1 MDDLKD
7 QSAVSTTATNGVVE
21 SEEVRAQEA
30 LLGDTDPSLTSADD
44 VAKALNVDPSHG
56 LSEEEA
62 KRRLAK
68 FGPNELASAPP
79 VPKWKK
85 FLAQFQDPLVYLLIA
100 ATIISVIAW
109 FIEKANAQPGAEG
122 GEVLPFDAIVIILIL
137 IVNAVLGYMQEAKA
151 EAAVEALAQMT
162 APQTSVLRDGKV
174 MRINT
179 ADVVPGDIIVLAEGD
194 SVSADGRLVNAA
206 SLRIAEASLTGES
219 VPVGKK
225 PDTLTEAKALGD
237 RANMIFNG
245 TSVTQGTGRAI
256 VTGTGMNTQVGK
268 IADMLS
274 ATEDEKTPLQK
285 EMDYVSKILGI
296 AVCVIAVVVLV
307 ALAVLEGFN
316 DVHDVIDSL
325 LLAVSL
331 AVAAVPEGLA
341 AILTVVLALGVQRM
355 AAHNAI
361 VKKLHSVETL
371 GSASVICSDKTGT
384 LTRNEMTV
392 ERVVTPSGEVQI
404 TGTGYAPEGRMVMT
418 GGVSPESEQAQI
430 VADEVVATLVAGTL
444 ANDGELREENG
455 RWEIVGDPTEVS
467 LIVAARKVK
476 ADRKIKRYT
485 RVGEIPFTSE
495 RKRMSIIAKD
505 STDSDKLTVFAKG
518 APDVLLSYCTRIRV
532 GGQVRK
538 LTEGDRQSI
547 LATVERLSSEA
558 YRTLGEACR
567 PLETSSLADVPGV
580 SVNAAGQVSDIADQ
594 AEAIETDLIWN
605 GMVGIIDPP
614 RTEVRDSVTEAHRAG
629 IRTVM
634 ITGDHPLTAARIA
647 SDLGIIAKDGKALT
661 GDQLDQ
667 LPDEAALEL
676 LQTKKKNLRILE
688 VAEPPKGHEAI
699 RQIDGGLLV
708 QDTDLINAVG
718 DDPDAWKLVAGEAAD
733 ADTLKDLVFAWR
745 AIRCVKSNAILLA
758 HDQATVGIGMGQV
771 NRVDSCH
778 LAVERANTLAD
789 GADRATGAVAASDA
803 FFPFAD
809 GAQVLI
815 DAGVKAIVQPGGS
828 IRDEEVIEAAK
839 KAGVTMSL
847 TGTRHF
853 FH

>member
-274 ATEDEKTPLQK
+274 ATEDEIYL
-285 EMDYVSKILGI
+285 M
-296 AVCVIAVVVLV
+296 AACVAME
-307 ALAVLEGFN
+307 AG
-316 DVHDVIDSL
+316 DDSYEDK
-325 LLAVSL
+325 L
-331 AVAAVPEGLA
+331 AVASC
-341 AILTVVLALGVQRM
+341 I
-355 AAHNAI
+355 
-361 VKKLHSVETL
+361 
-371 GSASVICSDKTGT
+371 
-384 LTRNEMTV
+384 
-392 ERVVTPSGEVQI
+392 
-404 TGTGYAPEGRMVMT
+404 
-418 GGVSPESEQAQI
+418 
-430 VADEVVATLVAGTL
+430 
-444 ANDGELREENG
+444 
-455 RWEIVGDPTEVS
+455 
-467 LIVAARKVK
+467 
-476 ADRKIKRYT
+476 
-485 RVGEIPFTSE
+485 
-495 RKRMSIIAKD
+495 
-505 STDSDKLTVFAKG
+505 
-518 APDVLLSYCTRIRV
+518 
-532 GGQVRK
+532 
-538 LTEGDRQSI
+538 
-547 LATVERLSSEA
+547 
-558 YRTLGEACR
+558 
-567 PLETSSLADVPGV
+567 
-580 SVNAAGQVSDIADQ
+580 
-594 AEAIETDLIWN
+594 
-605 GMVGIIDPP
+605 
-614 RTEVRDSVTEAHRAG
+614 
-629 IRTVM
+629 
-634 ITGDHPLTAARIA
+634 
-647 SDLGIIAKDGKALT
+647 
-661 GDQLDQ
+661 
-667 LPDEAALEL
+667 
-676 LQTKKKNLRILE
+676 
-688 VAEPPKGHEAI
+688 
-699 RQIDGGLLV
+699 
-708 QDTDLINAVG
+708 
-718 DDPDAWKLVAGEAAD
+718 
-733 ADTLKDLVFAWR
+733 
-745 AIRCVKSNAILLA
+745 
-758 HDQATVGIGMGQV
+758 V
-771 NRVDSCH
+771 NRVKSEKWGKTISD
-778 LAVERANTLAD
+778 VIYAD
-789 GADRATGAVAASDA
+789 GLFPGASSGLLDKYLAKGPSKSCIKATKDA
-803 FFPFAD
+803 LAGSNNIGDYLFF
-809 GAQVLI
+809 
-815 DAGVKAIVQPGGS
+815 K
-828 IRDEEVIEAAK
+828 AAK
-839 KAGVTMSL
+839 HAS
-847 TGTRHF
+847 TGSYSSYKIVGGNCF
-853 FH
+853 YKK